1 MNIIKSVASTR
12 YQNIIRNVIS
22 RNLQIKSFNITSN
35 YQKQCSSSISNL
47 NNRITQI
54 RNESTQPLG
63 KIEQKM
69 QLMYTCKVCDTRNS
83 ETITKIGYTKGVV
96 IVTCKECSNNHLIAD
111 NLNWF
116 TDMDGK
122 KNIEDIL
129 AEKGEKVIKIDTG
142 EYLETVLKEND
153 LKEK

>member
-1 MNIIKSVASTR
+1 MNIIKSVLSKTS
-12 YQNIIRNVIS
+12 QNLIRNIIS
-22 RNLQIKSFNITSN
+22 RNLQINSFNITSK
-35 YQKQCSSSISNL
+35 YQRNSLSKFNKH
-47 NNRITQI
+47 ITQI
-54 RNESTQPLG
+54 RNESSQPLG
-63 KIEQKM
+63 KLEQKM

-116 TDMDGK
+116 TDMEGK

-129 AEKGEKVIKIDTG
+129 AEKGEKVTKIDTG
-142 EYLETVLKEND
+142 EYLESVLKEND
-153 LKEK
+153 LK

>member
-1 MNIIKSVASTR
+1 MNIIKSVSTKTC
-12 YQNIIRNVIS
+12 QNIIRNIIS

-35 YQKQCSSSISNL
+35 YQKHSIFNL
-47 NNRITQI
+47 NKHITQI
-54 RNESTQPLG
+54 RNDSSQPLG
-63 KIEQKM
+63 KLEQKM

-116 TDMDGK
+116 TDMEGK

-142 EYLETVLKEND
+142 EYLESMKEKD
-153 LKEK
+153 LKLE